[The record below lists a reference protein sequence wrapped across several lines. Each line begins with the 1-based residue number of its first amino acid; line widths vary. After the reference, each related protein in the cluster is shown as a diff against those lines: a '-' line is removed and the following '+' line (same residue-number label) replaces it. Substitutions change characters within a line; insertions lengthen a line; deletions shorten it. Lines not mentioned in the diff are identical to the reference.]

1 MVARLMS
8 NHQNGLLLTIQ
19 QRNKMKNQEQQ
30 EKLLDKASKAY
41 NEKRHLFKN
50 ADEGIT
56 YIMYL
61 HDTIV
66 LGNQESIYHVPEH
79 LK

>member
-1 MVARLMS
+1 MEK
-8 NHQNGLLLTIQ
+8 QQKELLS
-19 QRNKMKNQEQQ
+19 
-30 EKLLDKASKAY
+30 KASKAY
-41 NEKRHLFKN
+41 NEKRHLIQN

-56 YIMYL
+56 YMMYL

-66 LGNQESIYHVPEH
+66 LGKQESIYHVPEH